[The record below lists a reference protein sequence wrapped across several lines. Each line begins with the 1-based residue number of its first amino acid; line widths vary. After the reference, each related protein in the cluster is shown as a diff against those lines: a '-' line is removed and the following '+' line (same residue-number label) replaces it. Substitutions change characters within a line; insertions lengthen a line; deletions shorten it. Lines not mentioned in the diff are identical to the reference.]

1 MASTSTCLEGT
12 TKAMTLAHVNVPPAQ
27 TWNYLKIDQIALSVP
42 VPTSAGTV
50 PTRLPRLF
58 SRIGA
63 GVGTEA
69 VSWVEATT
77 GDSRYVEVPRGTVR
91 EEPIVLSCDA
101 DAGEVRDSGVMVRG
115 GATATIVVVSH
126 GSGDAEGDAPLS
138 PTPAATSAN
147 LVRVY
152 AEKGA
157 TVHLVEVV
165 AMGDERQHLEG
176 IGLVAEDGARV
187 DARQYLL
194 GGGRVAVGFEA
205 DLAGD
210 AATLDLDSRYIV
222 RHHEVLDVNHAVLQ
236 RGERTRCDIQTS
248 GILAD
253 AGQKTMRE
261 TIDLRHGGHG
271 SKGNERETV
280 LVTGDDIVNRTLP
293 VILCDEDDV
302 AGNHGASIGSV
313 SPEQMTY
320 LADRGLSDAEAEALF
335 ARALFDDAVIHAPEH
350 QSLSAALD
358 RAANVVGDDMA
369 HDLASGLG
377 IEPASADDPKEE

>member
-1 MASTSTCLEGT
+1 MKYIRRFLSFVASRMVLLSIVVALLILAFYLAMNTANIYILLNDGMTARTSVILTRQNADELTNYFTNDFLLSDETLNIGLSDASPYIDYNITDFNYKLSLE
-12 TKAMTLAHVNVPPAQ
+12 
-27 TWNYLKIDQIALSVP
+27 
-42 VPTSAGTV
+42 
-50 PTRLPRLF
+50 
-58 SRIGA
+58 
-63 GVGTEA
+63 
-69 VSWVEATT
+69 WVWAWPWEN
-77 GDSRYVEVPRGTVR
+77 S
-91 EEPIVLSCDA
+91 
-101 DAGEVRDSGVMVRG
+101 
-115 GATATIVVVSH
+115 ATATIVVVSH
-126 GSGDAEGDAPLS
+126 GTGDAEGDAPLS

-313 SPEQMTY
+313 SSEQMTY